1 MNKDSRQNLVTML
14 VVISW
19 FIIIGTI
26 AYIFV

>member
-1 MNKDSRQNLVTML
+1 MNKDSRQSLVTML
-14 VVISW
+14 VVIAW